1 MVIMEIIDVG
11 MAAARTIS
19 HQPTNMILQKNIAQT
34 GHTLVEGIIA
44 AGISALYLGSLFTMN
59 ASSMGTIKMA
69 RESSCA
75 SQVLQQRVESLRIA
89 NWHDVTDA
97 TWLRD
102 NLLNADAAGTD
113 QLKSVSETLLIE
125 PYGSGTNGNT
135 QLTRSGGVASIV
147 NSVPLLAENA
157 VKVTWTINYV
167 GAPNA
172 RNNSRQTVAI
182 LAKGGVAKW

>member
-1 MVIMEIIDVG
+1 
-11 MAAARTIS
+11 
-19 HQPTNMILQKNIAQT
+19 MILKKNLAQT
-34 GHTLVEGIIA
+34 GQTIVEGIIA

-69 RESSCA
+69 KESSCA

-102 NLLNADAAGTD
+102 NILNADASGAS
-113 QLKSVSETLLIE
+113 QLQSLSETLLIE
-125 PYGSGTNGNT
+125 PYGSDTTGNI
-135 QLTRSGGVASIV
+135 QLTRSHGVASIV
-147 NSVPLLAENA
+147 SSVPLLAENA
-157 VKVTWTINYV
+157 VKVTWTANYV
-167 GAPNA
+167 GAPNT
-172 RNNSRQTVAI
+172 RNISRQTVAI